1 MIYLY
6 HGSLPWQDVPSKTK
20 YQKYQKILEL
30 KINVKEEIL
39 FKDLPE
45 EFNEILTYVRNLQFE
60 DKPDYELIKNKFF
73 SVIEKYNFSLD
84 WNFDWV
90 DYSNRSL
97 FSRKAS
103 KEIALTGNTRE
114 EDKQN
119 NNIPSDHC
127 IQA

>member
-1 MIYLY
+1 M
-6 HGSLPWQDVPSKTK
+6 
-20 YQKYQKILEL
+20 LEL
-30 KINVKEEIL
+30 KISIKEEIL

-60 DKPDYELIKNKFF
+60 EKPDYELIKNKFMN
-73 SVIEKYNFSLD
+73 VIEKFNFSLD

-90 DYSNRSL
+90 VYSNRSL

-103 KEIALTGNTRE
+103 KEITLNSNNTIRE
-114 EDKQN
+114 DEKQN
-119 NNIPSDHC
+119 NNIPSDIC

>member
-1 MIYLY
+1 M
-6 HGSLPWQDVPSKTK
+6 
-20 YQKYQKILEL
+20 LEL